1 MANTT
6 DKSQNQNNDV
16 INKKEEAAKDASLK
30 ATADDTKSLEQEMQ
44 DIEDKAQS
52 LRAQEETVAKASA
65 QEQKAPEANPQQEG
79 EKQDQKIKN
88 DAEPV
93 NAYSDNHEG
102 NDPYYDQAKQISD
115 LNKKIKSL
123 KGSNFILTSL
133 SVVIFIGL
141 AAFGIYSV
149 KTTDV
154 LQSKDDMLESQQ
166 QEILNA
172 KNLLQDSAQSLSQ
185 ASEQINLL
193 LKRNGELEDALNAYK
208 DLDGK
213 MTGIES
219 ANKTNASDIAALS
232 AKLKRYE
239 AQNPDDWRLA
249 ECYFLVNNAM
259 QKAVFDKDVKAA
271 LWFLNNANLLI
282 ADIEEADVI
291 AIRQAINED
300 ITALSNLKPI
310 DRYGIN
316 IALNEVYKNVDN
328 LVIKGFSDPSMR
340 KDAFKKETAP
350 TGDITDWKDN
360 ILNSAKEFSSRFIEV
375 RRKDPREA
383 AEFLSPTQ
391 ETYLRENIKT
401 CILLAKVDLNY
412 SDAQDYAYNLNEAL
426 SLVNAYF
433 DGNHQVT
440 KTVVNDINELLQK
453 SVSLETP
460 TVLSSSALFNKL
472 AKERILEPLDAV
484 DRGEQQ

>member
-1 MANTT
+1 MAKTT
-6 DKSQNQNNDV
+6 DKGQNKNNDV
-16 INKKEEAAKDASLK
+16 INKKEEPAKEASLK
-30 ATADDTKSLEQEMQ
+30 AAADDIKNLEQEMQ

-52 LRAQEETVAKASA
+52 LRTQEETAAK
-65 QEQKAPEANPQQEG
+65 QDNQKQQTEEKEQPKDEQKAAET
-79 EKQDQKIKN
+79 
-88 DAEPV
+88 AEPV
-93 NAYSDNHEG
+93 NTYSDSRVDY
-102 NDPYYDQAKQISD
+102 DPYYDQAKQISD
-115 LNKKIKSL
+115 LNQKIKSL

-154 LQSKDDMLESQQ
+154 LRAKDNMLEAQQ

-172 KNLLQDSAQSLSQ
+172 KNLLQDSAQSLSS

-193 LKRNGELEDALNAYK
+193 LKRNGELEDALNSYK
-208 DLDGK
+208 VLDGK
-213 MTGIES
+213 VTSVES
-219 ANKTNASDIAALS
+219 AGKTNASDIASLS
-232 AKLKRYE
+232 ARLKRYE

-259 QKAVFDKDVKAA
+259 QKAVFDKDIKAA

-291 AIRQAINED
+291 AIRKAINED
-300 ITALSNLKPI
+300 ITALSNIKPI

-350 TGDITDWKDN
+350 TADITDWKDN

-391 ETYLRENIKT
+391 EVYLRENIKT
-401 CILLAKVDLNY
+401 CVLLAKADLNY
-412 SDAQDYAYNLNEAL
+412 SDAQDYTANLNEAL
-426 SLVNAYF
+426 SLVTAYF
-433 DGNHQVT
+433 DSNHQVT
-440 KTVVNDINELLQK
+440 KTVINDINELLQK

-460 TVLSSSALFNKL
+460 AVLSSSALFNKF

-484 DRGEQQ
+484 DRGEKQ

>member
-1 MANTT
+1 MAKTT
-6 DKSQNQNNDV
+6 DKGQNKNNDV
-16 INKKEEAAKDASLK
+16 INKKEEPAKEASLK
-30 ATADDTKSLEQEMQ
+30 AAADDTKNLEQEMQ

-52 LRAQEETVAKASA
+52 LRAQEETAAK
-65 QEQKAPEANPQQEG
+65 QDNQKQQKDEQKAAET
-79 EKQDQKIKN
+79 
-88 DAEPV
+88 AEPV
-93 NAYSDNHEG
+93 NTYSDSRVDY
-102 NDPYYDQAKQISD
+102 DPYYDQAKQISD
-115 LNKKIKSL
+115 LNQKIKSL

-154 LQSKDDMLESQQ
+154 LRAKDNMLEAQQ

-172 KNLLQDSAQSLSQ
+172 KNLLQDSAQSLSS

-193 LKRNGELEDALNAYK
+193 LKRNGELEDALNSYK
-208 DLDGK
+208 VLDGK
-213 MTGIES
+213 VTSVES
-219 ANKTNASDIAALS
+219 AGKTNASDIASLS
-232 AKLKRYE
+232 ARLKRYE

-259 QKAVFDKDVKAA
+259 QKAVFDKDIKAA

-291 AIRQAINED
+291 AIRKAINED
-300 ITALSNLKPI
+300 ITALSNIKPI

-350 TGDITDWKDN
+350 TADITDWKDN
-360 ILNSAKEFSSRFIEV
+360 ILNSAKEFSSTGTSV
-375 RRKDPREA
+375 
-383 AEFLSPTQ
+383 
-391 ETYLRENIKT
+391 KT
-401 CILLAKVDLNY
+401 ADSLT
-412 SDAQDYAYNLNEAL
+412 SD
-426 SLVNAYF
+426 
-433 DGNHQVT
+433 
-440 KTVVNDINELLQK
+440 
-453 SVSLETP
+453 P
-460 TVLSSSALFNKL
+460 TVLETST
-472 AKERILEPLDAV
+472 V
-484 DRGEQQ
+484 